1 MNEMNLDEFKQAIVD
16 NIKDYLP
23 AKFEESDV
31 EVRQVKE

>member
-1 MNEMNLDEFKQAIVD
+1 MNELNFEEFKKAIVD

-31 EVRQVKE
+31 VVSRY